1 MKTLSSLDEVVKY
14 LEQHENSTRI
24 KKLIFCA
31 CTNIWE
37 NDQDKLNNFKLPE
50 LIQELCTLNPI
61 LDSLKL
67 SLSQVVKSLNKQ
79 AEYSL
84 LASVVF
90 NEVQKL
96 YIKDEE
102 STGILLNQP
111 NQDESIFYN
120 SGQISSNALNQSPNS
135 KIKSQYDQF
144 DLRQNLMK
152 YTNPLRAKIIL
163 FSVLYH
169 KFTFQEED
177 WFKLRAEEL
186 DSLLQKL
193 FDSCSTLRELEFKLN
208 NSVIS
213 LGHPDENTQVA
224 SAIIQSMRGL
234 YRDIS
239 STSATQYQPINSYS
253 SQETRPLVD
262 LNYDITL
269 TDVDHIYEND
279 IDGENTCQFIV
290 PPTKNMFNKNN
301 DGNF

>member
-1 MKTLSSLDEVVKY
+1 MKTLSSLDEVAKY

-37 NDQDKLNNFKLPE
+37 NDQNKLNHFKLPE
-50 LIQELCTLNPI
+50 LIQELCTLNPT
-61 LDSLKL
+61 LDSLEL
-67 SLSQVVKSLNKQ
+67 SLSKVVKSLNKQ

-84 LASVVF
+84 FASVVF

-96 YIKDEE
+96 YIIKDEE
-102 STGILLNQP
+102 ATGILLNQP
-111 NQDESIFYN
+111 NQEKSIFYN
-120 SGQISSNALNQSPNS
+120 SGQISSKALNQSPNS

-144 DLRQNLMK
+144 DLRQNIMK

-213 LGHPDENTQVA
+213 LGNPDENTQVA

-239 STSATQYQPINSYS
+239 STSATQDQPINSYS

-262 LNYDITL
+262 LNYDMTL
-269 TDVDHIYEND
+269 TEVDHIYEND
-279 IDGENTCQFIV
+279 IDDENTCQFIV
-290 PPTKNMFNKNN
+290 PPTKNMFNKKQ
-301 DGNF
+301 

>member
-1 MKTLSSLDEVVKY
+1 MKTLSSLDEVAKY

-37 NDQDKLNNFKLPE
+37 NDQEKLNNFKLPE
-50 LIQELCTLNPI
+50 LIQELCTLNPT

-67 SLSQVVKSLNKQ
+67 SLSKVVKSLNKQ

-84 LASVVF
+84 FASVVF

-96 YIKDEE
+96 YIKDQE
-102 STGILLNQP
+102 STGILSNQP
-111 NQDESIFYN
+111 NQSE
-120 SGQISSNALNQSPNS
+120 QISSNALNQSPNS

-177 WFKLRAEEL
+177 WFKLRSEEL

-213 LGHPDENTQVA
+213 LGNPDENTQVA

-239 STSATQYQPINSYS
+239 STSATQDQPINSSYS
-253 SQETRPLVD
+253 SQETRPLVA
-262 LNYDITL
+262 LNYDMTL
-269 TDVDHIYEND
+269 TDVDHIYENE
-279 IDGENTCQFIV
+279 IDDENTCQFIV
-290 PPTKNMFNKNN
+290 PPTKDMFNKKQ
-301 DGNF
+301 